1 MKPIATLIFTL
12 LPMATAL
19 RAVEAPEFDRLRAN
33 YQAAIE
39 RATKTLTQSYLI
51 ELEKQRGSYERAS
64 KPDAG
69 NVVQAEINATK
80 QAAASAEL
88 ARKLQAKSPP
98 SQDPS
103 VASQTHWFAGKTWLT
118 DQKTKWSFNR
128 KGTGEKVRGHDTIAM
143 FTWKLLDSGNLELT
157 ELAGAGKPATTTY
170 VHFKNKSEA
179 WFGSSE
185 DKLDNRLHTE

>member
-1 MKPIATLIFTL
+1 MKHIVTL
-12 LPMATAL
+12 LLTVLPLA
-19 RAVEAPEFDRLRAN
+19 AVLHAGEAPEFDRLRAN

-39 RATKTLTQSYLI
+39 RATKPLTQSYLI
-51 ELEKQRGSYERAS
+51 ELEKQRGSYARAS
-64 KPDAG
+64 KLDAA
-69 NVVQAEINATK
+69 NVVQAEINAIK
-80 QAAASAEL
+80 QDAASAEL

-98 SQDPS
+98 SQDSTAAP
-103 VASQTHWFAGKTWLT
+103 QPHWFAGKTWLT

-157 ELAGAGKPATTTY
+157 ELAGAGKPAATTY